1 LRAENALL
9 LERLGHA
16 EDRANARALLVFDTQ
31 IEMLRSV
38 IRDAQ
43 MVMSRVGVPLA
54 KLSDTP
60 LLRSLSLPMSTASKM
75 SALVNS
81 PDALKIFLADR
92 SSAGSWASMHLLST
106 YSSYKPAVEPKDF
119 DVFQILLTQL
129 DQDEWTPLPLSEL
142 FLRRIR
148 KVSVTTVKLGKAGHY
163 PLEDPGLQQ
172 MADVIIKFVHEIA
185 Q

>member
-1 LRAENALL
+1 
-9 LERLGHA
+9 
-16 EDRANARALLVFDTQ
+16 
-31 IEMLRSV
+31 
-38 IRDAQ
+38 
-43 MVMSRVGVPLA
+43 
-54 KLSDTP
+54 
-60 LLRSLSLPMSTASKM
+60 
-75 SALVNS
+75 
-81 PDALKIFLADR
+81 
-92 SSAGSWASMHLLST
+92 MHLLST

-163 PLEDPGLQQ
+163 RLEDPGLQQ